1 MHPAIPRLLE
11 LQAIDQR
18 IAAVRA
24 DLDSFPKRLRDAESM
39 LNGARA
45 ALTTAKEA
53 HSNNL
58 KERKKAEL
66 DVAQWKERARKY
78 RDQSGAV
85 KTNEAYK
92 ALQHEIANAEAEM
105 TKAEDLQLDGMMSG
119 EEFERRVKSAEAAL
133 KEAEQSVA
141 AERKEIESRQAE
153 RKKEL
158 DAALAERESTIAPLA
173 EDVRELYAR
182 IAKRHHGTA
191 LAQVQNGQCRG
202 CGMRVLPHTVQ
213 QLLDDNNEELYRCE
227 SCGLI
232 LYSLEPM
239 TAAALPRD
247 SGSAA
252 SSAS

>member
-18 IAAVRA
+18 IASVRA

-45 ALTTAKEA
+45 ALATAKDA

-105 TKAEDLQLDGMMSG
+105 TKAEDVQLDGMMSG

-133 KEAEQSVA
+133 KEAGPSLG
-141 AERKEIESRQAE
+141 AERQGIENRQRGRE
-153 RKKEL
+153 KKL
-158 DAALAERESTIAPLA
+158 DAGLGQPESTLSALA
-173 EDVRELYAR
+173 
-182 IAKRHHGTA
+182 
-191 LAQVQNGQCRG
+191 
-202 CGMRVLPHTVQ
+202 
-213 QLLDDNNEELYRCE
+213 
-227 SCGLI
+227 
-232 LYSLEPM
+232 
-239 TAAALPRD
+239 
-247 SGSAA
+247 
-252 SSAS
+252 